1 MYGNHM
7 PQHEIDA
14 MVAPKQQSKDLV
26 MDWLNREGLGDIA
39 EFSPRLDSIVIEGKL
54 RQIEK
59 LLKTE
64 YASFGVYNSS
74 YRMLS

>member
-1 MYGNHM
+1 MYGNHL

-14 MVAPKQQSKDLV
+14 MVAPKQESKDRV
-26 MDWLNREGLGDIA
+26 MEWLNKEGLGSVV
-39 EFSPRLDSIVIEGKL
+39 EFSPRLDSVVIEGKL

-64 YASFGVYNSS
+64 YASFGMY
-74 YRMLS
+74 LHF